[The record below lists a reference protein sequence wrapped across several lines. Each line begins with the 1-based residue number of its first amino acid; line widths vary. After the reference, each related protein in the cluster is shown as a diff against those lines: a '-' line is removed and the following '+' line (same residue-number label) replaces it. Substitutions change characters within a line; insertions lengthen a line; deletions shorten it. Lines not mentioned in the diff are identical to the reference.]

1 MQSLLLQQPL
11 NPPPPY
17 NIKGINMK
25 NPKIIKHALLKAI
38 LTALYVMIIGSL
50 MYLANNN
57 TSDPG
62 PNILVPIAMLMLL
75 VFSVAL
81 IGWLMF
87 GKPIMLYLD
96 KKKKEAISL
105 LTYTLLFFMLL
116 TLIVLAFLLIV
127 VV

>member
-1 MQSLLLQQPL
+1 
-11 NPPPPY
+11 
-17 NIKGINMK
+17 MK
-25 NPKIIKHALLKAI
+25 KTEIIKHALLKAV

-62 PNILVPIAMLMLL
+62 PNILIPIAMLMLL

-87 GKPIMLYLD
+87 GKPVMLYLD

-105 LTYTLLFFMLL
+105 LTYTLFFFMLL
-116 TLIVLAFLLIV
+116 TLIVLAFLMMIV
-127 VV
+127 L